1 MIILLDI
8 LREIES
14 NLYLLAKSLL
24 KKANVQSQIFALSI
38 CKSAPT
44 KTEIDIKPTTFSTLP
59 NIIVNKQAM
68 ITRLNTSV
76 DEAAITNFSTLCKY
90 AIVTPEQ
97 AANGTAKVKS
107 LLNLHARPTIQ
118 DLCSCQENKVYSLK
132 KSDIKNQIKIKI
144 DAIISIIF

>member
-8 LREIES
+8 LKEIES

-38 CKSAPT
+38 SSAPT

-68 ITRLNTSV
+68 IPV
-76 DEAAITNFSTLCKY
+76 EYKC
-90 AIVTPEQ
+90 
-97 AANGTAKVKS
+97 
-107 LLNLHARPTIQ
+107 
-118 DLCSCQENKVYSLK
+118 
-132 KSDIKNQIKIKI
+132 
-144 DAIISIIF
+144 